1 LFWHFRF
8 KKKYLFTNILITFIV
23 LVFAFL
29 LTIEDFSITTP
40 EPLNETTVEKIY
52 LYENKTFSLT
62 NSFMDYDLDWI
73 KEIDSD
79 YSRVRVND
87 SNSLNSFI
95 FTYNQ
100 KAKFEIPL
108 KDGCYNIITYHGDSE
123 FPQGPHYLEIENNIF
138 NEYTQKDEIINF
150 TTTVC
155 IKNNLLH
162 LTLGNNSNNYAMLN
176 ALAIKKNDTNKWY
189 YINFGDKQNND
200 PEKFRFLINGLEE
213 NLVVCSPTFLQKS
226 KCQGKAVMKEFQTSN
241 CQVTWALYQPCSLIC
256 ENGKCVVK

>member
-1 LFWHFRF
+1 MDIKKSAYIIPLFLLGIYFRFTFHYIPTMLTLGLILFWHFRF

-138 NEYTQKDEIINF
+138 NHSYE
-150 TTTVC
+150 
-155 IKNNLLH
+155 
-162 LTLGNNSNNYAMLN
+162 NS
-176 ALAIKKNDTNKWY
+176 TNERRKSEADKLILPFSKFKVRPFKWY
-189 YINFGDKQNND
+189 IFT
-200 PEKFRFLINGLEE
+200 LEVE
-213 NLVVCSPTFLQKS
+213 GVSRLFIL
-226 KCQGKAVMKEFQTSN
+226 
-241 CQVTWALYQPCSLIC
+241 SL
-256 ENGKCVVK
+256 